1 MVRQIALGDMG
12 WSDAKESIRQEII
25 VSLLNGI
32 IFAILMGIIAF
43 LWFDNGKLGVVIGMA
58 MVINLLVAGFFGA
71 SIPLFLK
78 QVGAD
83 PAIASSVLLTTVTD
97 VVGFFAFLGLATII
111 LT

>member
-1 MVRQIALGDMG
+1 MS

-25 VSLLNGI
+25 VPLLNGLF
-32 IFAILMGIIAF
+32 FALLMGIITF
-43 LWFDNGKLGVVIGMA
+43 LWFHNPKIGVVISMA
-58 MVINLLVAGFFGA
+58 MVINLFVAGLFGA

-97 VVGFFAFLGLATII
+97 VVGFFAFLGLATVI